1 MASAA
6 LAHDDGDDACVRL
19 VRQSMTAMAVDAA
32 TFPRYSELMLPLL
45 QAVQSL
51 GGSASSREI
60 TAALVELQGFTD
72 QQMAVTYPTRDRS
85 VLWDRME
92 WARSYYKLA
101 GVLESRRAR
110 PVPADAGWPR
120 CALPVRA
127 GGPSAARGTRSA
139 GSSQPPQSPGG
150 RRLTR
155 RRPAPWARPTPMSSQ
170 RTLPR
175 RCGTASGRIAS

>member
-19 VRQSMTAMAVDAA
+19 VRLSMTAMAVDIA

-60 TAALVELQGFTD
+60 TAALVEREGFTD
-72 QQMAVTYPTRDRS
+72 EQMAVTYPTRDRS
-85 VLWDRME
+85 ILWDRME
-92 WARSYYKLA
+92 WARC
-101 GVLESRRAR
+101 VLQARGSPGEPKAR

-139 GSSQPPQSPGG
+139 GSSQPPQVPAEGG
-150 RRLTR
+150 
-155 RRPAPWARPTPMSSQ
+155 
-170 RTLPR
+170 
-175 RCGTASGRIAS
+175 